1 MTVVMGIILVS
12 FITSYASAGSEKSI
26 FLGDYYHK
34 MKPGAKGEAKLR
46 WIKPGVDFSK
56 YKKVMVDYVIFAYAE
71 DAEYK
76 GIDASEM
83 KKLADKASLA
93 LINSIKEH
101 YTVVS
106 KPGPDVLRVRTA
118 IKDLKPS
125 KPGLSAVTTIVPVGL
140 GISLFKKGATD
151 AWTGS
156 GATEAEMM
164 VLDSMTNEVLG
175 CGYDKK
181 TAGFDERFSKW
192 GSVEEAFKF
201 WGELFLVVMENKC
214 IILFCH
220 QLFVQNVNQLK
231 YQRVTLLMRFST
243 ISNSVNYL

>member
-1 MTVVMGIILVS
+1 MKTSAKKFMTVVMGIILVS

-34 MKPGAKGEAKLR
+34 MKPGAKGQASLN

-56 YKKVMVDYVIFAYAE
+56 YKKVMVDYIVFSIA
-71 DAEYK
+71 DDSEYK
-76 GIDASEM
+76 GIDANEL
-83 KKLADKASLA
+83 KELGDGASLA

-101 YTVVS
+101 FTVVS
-106 KPGPDVLRVRTA
+106 KPGPDVIRVRTA
-118 IKDLKPS
+118 IVGLKPS
-125 KPGLSAVTTIVPVGL
+125 KPGLSAITTIVPVGL

-201 WGELFLVVMENKC
+201 WGDHFSKRVENLSRIK
-214 IILFCH
+214 
-220 QLFVQNVNQLK
+220 
-231 YQRVTLLMRFST
+231 
-243 ISNSVNYL
+243 